1 MSKKF
6 IEVTVIDKGSETCRA
21 LIDIDLIHS
30 VTEVVWVSPK
40 LDPRVKSFIIAPYGN
55 DMQVIHVTETFN
67 EIRNRLAAAL
77 S

>member
-1 MSKKF
+1 
-6 IEVTVIDKGSETCRA
+6 
-21 LIDIDLIHS
+21 
-30 VTEVVWVSPK
+30 VSPK
-40 LDPRVKSFIIAPYGN
+40 LDPRVKSFIIASYGR